1 MKLEEDAFR
10 NMVDSIERIKTLSY
24 IRKSKAGRAYLDGFE
39 EGYNNC
45 RVSLNKE
52 REKLGLPSI
61 DTSVPG
67 FHLINKN
74 ISRTQSSIAS
84 TFDEFFTNC
93 LKPYG
98 ITLANSHQY
107 VNRILVEELR
117 YPNNSAYDMTY
128 HRVYLDGEYL
138 FTIRTMTYL
147 EIRSGNYSIQTSC
160 QQIKEQEEDI
170 YGRADERSTV

>member
-1 MKLEEDAFR
+1 MKLEEDPFR
-10 NMVDSIERIKTLSY
+10 NMVDTVERIKKLSC
-24 IRKSKAGRAYLDGFE
+24 ILKFKEKRVYLDGFE
-39 EGYNNC
+39 EGYNC
-45 RVSLNKE
+45 RASLNKE
-52 REKLGLPSI
+52 WEKLGLPPI
-61 DTSVPG
+61 DTSVSG

-98 ITLANSHQY
+98 ITLANSYQY

-147 EIRSGNYSIQTSC
+147 EIRSGNYSIQTSF
-160 QQIKEQEEDI
+160 QQIKEQEEDV
-170 YGRADERSTV
+170 YGRADEGSTV

>member
-1 MKLEEDAFR
+1 MEI
-10 NMVDSIERIKTLSY
+10 VDTI
-24 IRKSKAGRAYLDGFE
+24 
-39 EGYNNC
+39 
-45 RVSLNKE
+45 NKE
-52 REKLGLPSI
+52 REKLGLPPI
-61 DTSVPG
+61 DTSGPG
-67 FHLINKN
+67 FHPINEN
-74 ISRTQSSIAS
+74 ISRIQSSIAS
-84 TFDEFFTNC
+84 TFDEFFTKC

-138 FTIRTMTYL
+138 FTIRTMAYL
-147 EIRSGNYSIQTSC
+147 EIRSGNYSIQTSF

-170 YGRADERSTV
+170 YGRADEGSTV

>member
-24 IRKSKAGRAYLDGFE
+24 IRKSKAGRVYLDGFE
-39 EGYNNC
+39 EGYNC
-45 RVSLNKE
+45 RAFLNKE
-52 REKLGLPSI
+52 REKLELPPI
-61 DTSVPG
+61 DTSASV

-98 ITLANSHQY
+98 ITLANSYQY

-138 FTIRTMTYL
+138 FTIRTVTYL
-147 EIRSGNYSIQTSC
+147 EIRSGNYSIQASF

-170 YGRADERSTV
+170 YGRADEGSTV

>member
-10 NMVDSIERIKTLSY
+10 NMVDTVERIKTLSY
-24 IRKSKAGRAYLDGFE
+24 ILKSKEKRVYLDGFE
-39 EGYNNC
+39 GGYNRC
-45 RVSLNKE
+45 RASLNKE
-52 REKLGLPSI
+52 REKLELPPI
-61 DTSVPG
+61 DTSASV

-74 ISRTQSSIAS
+74 ISQTQSSIAS

-98 ITLANSHQY
+98 ITLANSYQY

-147 EIRSGNYSIQTSC
+147 EIRSGNYSIQTSF
-160 QQIKEQEEDI
+160 QQIKEQEEDN
-170 YGRADERSTV
+170 YGRADEGSTV

>member
-1 MKLEEDAFR
+1 
-10 NMVDSIERIKTLSY
+10 MVDSIERIKTLSY

-39 EGYNNC
+39 EGYNYQA
-45 RVSLNKE
+45 SPNKE

-74 ISRTQSSIAS
+74 ISRTQSSVAS

-98 ITLANSHQY
+98 ITLANSYQY

-138 FTIRTMTYL
+138 FTIRIMAYL
-147 EIRSGNYSIQTSC
+147 EICSGNYSIQTSF

-170 YGRADERSTV
+170 YGRADEGSTV

>member
-1 MKLEEDAFR
+1 MDDK
-10 NMVDSIERIKTLSY
+10 NMVDTVERIKTLSY
-24 IRKSKAGRAYLDGFE
+24 ILKSKAGRVYLDGFE
-39 EGYNNC
+39 EGYNYQA
-45 RVSLNKE
+45 SPNKE
-52 REKLGLPSI
+52 REKLGLPPI

-98 ITLANSHQY
+98 ITLANSYQY
-107 VNRILVEELR
+107 VNRILVEELH
-117 YPNNSAYDMTY
+117 YPNNSAYDITY
-128 HRVYLDGEYL
+128 HRVYLDGKYL
-138 FTIRTMTYL
+138 FTIRFMAYL
-147 EIRSGNYSIQTSC
+147 EIRSGNYSIQTSF

-170 YGRADERSTV
+170 YGRADEGSTV